1 MTQPWQKLVSRFW
14 DVAGSVNVRT
24 KIMGIVLGG
33 TILLSTVLTLQVH
46 HSLTGVLEEEQRSQ
60 GASIGRDLAARSTDL
75 ILVNDL
81 YALHQLLLET
91 QANNPNVRYAF
102 VLDPNGKVL
111 AHTFGEGFPAGL
123 IELNQAAP
131 DDYQHTV
138 SLETPEGLVWDVA
151 VPVFS
156 GKAGTARIGISNV
169 GVRRVLLDLTS
180 QVLLTT
186 IIVLVMSL
194 LAATFLTF
202 ILTRPILD
210 LVGATRAIGQGD
222 FSRRVKRWANDE
234 IGELAD
240 AFNQMAI
247 ELERADEVRR
257 ERELLRRQLLERVI
271 AAQEEERR
279 RISRELHDSTSQSL
293 TSLMVGLR
301 TLDGICD
308 NPQVHV
314 QAQELRDVTGQVL
327 EDVHN
332 LAVQLRPSVLDDL
345 GLSAALERLI
355 QEWQKR
361 HQIQVDVVVHLA
373 GERLPDAIETALYRI
388 IQEALTNVARH
399 AQAKSV
405 SVLVER
411 RHQDV
416 VTVIEDDGKGF
427 DIDQTHSDGHL
438 GLVGIRERAEL
449 LGGSLV
455 VESNTGRGTSLY
467 VQLPLGQLV
476 GTDLEAGT
484 RQ

>member
-1 MTQPWQKLVSRFW
+1 MNQTWQKLVSWFW
-14 DVAGSVNVRT
+14 DIAGSVNVRT

-33 TILLSTVLTLQVH
+33 TILLSTVLTLQVL
-46 HSLTGVLEEEQRSQ
+46 HSLTQVLVEVQRAQGV
-60 GASIGRDLAARSTDL
+60 SIGRDLAARSTDL

-102 VLDPNGKVL
+102 VLDPDGKIL
-111 AHTFGEGFPAGL
+111 AHTFGEGFPVDLIGL
-123 IELNQAAP
+123 NRAAP

-138 SLETPEGLVWDVA
+138 SLETPEGLIWDVA
-151 VPVFS
+151 VPIFS
-156 GKAGTARIGISNV
+156 GKAGTARIGISNA

-186 IIVLVMSL
+186 VIVLVMSL
-194 LAATFLTF
+194 LAATLLTF

-210 LVGATRAIGQGD
+210 LVDATRAIGRGD

-240 AFNQMAI
+240 AFNQMAF

-257 ERELLRRQLLERVI
+257 ERELLRRQLFERVI

-301 TLDGICD
+301 ALDEICD
-308 NPQVHV
+308 NPQVHA

-327 EDVHN
+327 EDVHS

-345 GLSAALERLI
+345 GLPAALERLTR
-355 QEWQKR
+355 EWQKR
-361 HQIQVDVVVHLA
+361 HHVQVDVVVHLA
-373 GERLPDAIETALYRI
+373 GERLPDPIETALYRI
-388 IQEALTNVARH
+388 VQEALTNVARH

-427 DIDQTHSDGHL
+427 DIDQIHNDGHL

-449 LGGSLV
+449 LGGSLTI
-455 VESNTGRGTSLY
+455 ESNPGRGTSLY
-467 VQLPLGQLV
+467 IQLPLFLSLN
-476 GTDLEAGT
+476 TDTREGVLE
-484 RQ
+484 